1 MKFKIKDSN
10 WLFCSDPELS
20 AQGLSITEENLLEA
34 KLAKSASTS
43 NVLEMLLY
51 RGSISWSEN
60 AVKENSPLRGHHQCS
75 SSIIITHKPLAC
87 AISLMSKIA
96 YFLCVLCF
104 AGTLCLL
111 SIGTCGLQYFLKWF
125 ESPEPFLC
133 AHIISGAL
141 LCQPW
146 KKWKETQFRN
156 S

>member
-10 WLFCSDPELS
+10 WLFYSDPELS
-20 AQGLSITEENLLEA
+20 AQGLSITEENLLDA

-75 SSIIITHKPLAC
+75 SSTIITHKPLEC

-96 YFLCVLCF
+96 YFLCV
-104 AGTLCLL
+104 
-111 SIGTCGLQYFLKWF
+111 
-125 ESPEPFLC
+125 
-133 AHIISGAL
+133 
-141 LCQPW
+141 
-146 KKWKETQFRN
+146 
-156 S
+156 